1 MVIRERRMTGFY
13 NVNLHSVYSAYLNTA
28 APLNDK
34 DCDQPAFNRLSA
46 NAGNSPGVRSLRPV
60 AIKLW

>member
-13 NVNLHSVYSAYLNTA
+13 KVNSRSVYLNTA
-28 APLNDK
+28 DPLNDK

>member
-13 NVNLHSVYSAYLNTA
+13 KVNSHSVYLDTTG
-28 APLNDK
+28 PLNDK

-60 AIKLW
+60 ATKLW

>member
-13 NVNLHSVYSAYLNTA
+13 KVNSHSVYRVYLNTA
-28 APLNDK
+28 DPLNDK
-34 DCDQPAFNRLSA
+34 DCGQPAFNRLSA

-60 AIKLW
+60 ATKLW